1 MFIDVIIPV
10 YLGLDETR
18 RCIKSV
24 LSSVNEVGSEI
35 IIINDASPDPEL
47 TRYLD
52 SLPATSKIRL
62 VHNRENIGF
71 VASVNLGMAL
81 NPSHDVVLLNSDTE
95 VANNWLDRLNR
106 AAHSSPSIG
115 TVTPFSN
122 NATICSYP
130 YEGWTGDLPGT
141 LGLIKLDS
149 LFAETNPGITTDLPT
164 AVGFCMYIRRECLDQ
179 IGLFDEAQFGRG
191 YGEENDFCL
200 RATKAGWRNIL
211 AADTFVF
218 HKGAVSFRE
227 ERFELM
233 KSAGTAILKR
243 HPDYMDRV
251 LDFIS
256 RDPLAPLRERIDQAR
271 THVSNEEARH
281 VLMEQ
286 TNRTTGKRTEYP
298 AHPDTACVMVT
309 FNKTIETTDIDALLS
324 LFGHIVLVDNTP
336 GGQSTLQGINQPD
349 RITVIANRNN
359 GGLAGAY
366 NVAIAQIEEHHAD
379 TRYVMFLDD
388 DTDVGPLADFLKSP
402 NTHRALQQDE
412 VAAVA
417 PLYVERA
424 TGLPGAHIQL
434 GRFRYKVL
442 PRNLTEPTEVTFLIN
457 SMSLWRLSA
466 LHRIG
471 PYNINLQVDHIDTD
485 YCLRAKTLGYKLI
498 LNSTI
503 RFQHSIGM
511 RRQYQFMGK
520 TLQSGGHPPA
530 RRKMIGRNTVLL
542 ARHYT
547 RQFPSFTFLCG
558 IRLVYECFGI
568 VLAEENKLE
577 KLRALLHGA
586 LIGLVGHPLFRT
598 RPSSH

>member
-24 LSSVNEVGSEI
+24 LSSVNEIGSEI

-52 SLPATSKIRL
+52 SLPVTNKIRL

-115 TVTPFSN
+115 TATPFSN

-130 YEGWTGDLPGT
+130 YEGWSGDLPGT

-149 LFAETNPGITTDLPT
+149 LFAKTNPGITADLPT

-233 KSAGTAILKR
+233 KSAGAAILER
-243 HPDYMDRV
+243 YPDYMDRV

-256 RDPLAPLRERIDQAR
+256 RDPLAPLRERIDQTR
-271 THVSNEEARH
+271 TQVSDEETRY

-286 TNRTTGKRTEYP
+286 ANRAIGERHAPP
-298 AHPDTACVMVT
+298 AHPHTVCVIVT
-309 FNKTIETTDIDALLS
+309 FNKPIETIDTNALLRQ
-324 LFGHIVLVDNTP
+324 FGHIVLVDNTP
-336 GGQSTLQGINQPD
+336 TNHGSLQDFLRPN
-349 RITVIANRNN
+349 RITVIRNRNN

-366 NVAIAQIEEHHAD
+366 NVAIKQIETHHAD
-379 TRYVMFLDD
+379 TRYILFLDD
-388 DTDVGPLADFLKSP
+388 DTDISSLSDFLISP
-402 NTHRALQQDE
+402 TTHQALQQDD

-417 PLYVERA
+417 PLYVERE
-424 TGLPGAHIQL
+424 TGLPGTHIRME
-434 GRFRYKVL
+434 RFWYKVL
-442 PRNLTEPTEVTFLIN
+442 PRNLNEPTTVTFLIN
-457 SMSLWRLSA
+457 SMSLWKLSVIR
-466 LHRIG
+466 RIG
-471 PYNINLQVDHIDTD
+471 AYNTDLIVDHIDTD

-511 RRQYQFMGK
+511 RRQYQFMCK
-520 TLQSGGHPPA
+520 TCNPVGTP
-530 RRKMIGRNTVLL
+530 
-542 ARHYT
+542 
-547 RQFPSFTFLCG
+547 
-558 IRLVYECFGI
+558 
-568 VLAEENKLE
+568 
-577 KLRALLHGA
+577 LRAEK
-586 LIGLVGHPLFRT
+586 
-598 RPSSH
+598 